1 MGKPPEPEES
11 KEYPGDNA
19 RMKSS
24 PFGKTGT
31 LGESEV
37 AKALGGLWSLSPHK
51 NVAGAKE
58 RNHFAAY
65 YYLKIHSG
73 DHFPCFPK
81 SSAVH
86 TLGTT
91 HLFVSCCLKVFFLKL
106 SVY

>member
-1 MGKPPEPEES
+1 MLGKPPKPEES

-51 NVAGAKE
+51 NVAGVKE
-58 RNHFAAY
+58 RNPFACI
-65 YYLKIHSG
+65 LLSKNTQWG
-73 DHFPCFPK
+73 PFPMLP
-81 SSAVH
+81 
-86 TLGTT
+86 
-91 HLFVSCCLKVFFLKL
+91 
-106 SVY
+106 